1 MQVFVK
7 WSGNR
12 VFYRCFHGMRCE
24 AGTKPLAE
32 PRALGMAK
40 MRNTCACRDARKG
53 TLSNCTLFPVPSV
66 GVA

>member
-12 VFYRCFHGMRCE
+12 VFYRGFHRMRCE
-24 AGTKPLAE
+24 TGTKPLAE

-40 MRNTCACRDARKG
+40 MRNTCACCDARKG
-53 TLSNCTLFPVPSV
+53 TLSDSTLFPVPSI